1 MRQAGIPTE
10 LGTKPPYRRGSK
22 SQIIAYAPRVTFY
35 VVRKKYLGILTG
47 ETTRGASAMERGVS
61 THIIDHPDCIVAVTV
76 DTATFQVIKT
86 RSDTSE
92 IKLSRDVVTKEEE
105 EVKEGGMP
113 DKKLPLT
120 LGVVCHPRM
129 LSREPLLS

>member
-1 MRQAGIPTE
+1 
-10 LGTKPPYRRGSK
+10 
-22 SQIIAYAPRVTFY
+22 
-35 VVRKKYLGILTG
+35 
-47 ETTRGASAMERGVS
+47 MERGVS

-76 DTATFQVIKT
+76 DRATFQVFKT
-86 RSDTSE
+86 RRDISE